1 MKVLIDECCH
11 KKLKSL
17 LTLPDIEC
25 KTVREIGY
33 AGKKNGDLISLIDG
47 VYDVLVTLDGSIR
60 DQQNIQGRRLSILRI
75 RAKSSDIKQHRSV
88 YSRNHFRPTRH
99 QARRIPGSGQNSCS
113 LELLPLHQL
122 ELKLANFSRLQAILR
137 NALSMCA

>member
-75 RAKSSDIKQHRSV
+75 RAKSSDISSIVPFIPEIISALRDIKPGE
-88 YSRNHFRPTRH
+88 FREVG
-99 QARRIPGSGQNSCS
+99 RIR
-113 LELLPLHQL
+113 
-122 ELKLANFSRLQAILR
+122 AV
-137 NALSMCA
+137 